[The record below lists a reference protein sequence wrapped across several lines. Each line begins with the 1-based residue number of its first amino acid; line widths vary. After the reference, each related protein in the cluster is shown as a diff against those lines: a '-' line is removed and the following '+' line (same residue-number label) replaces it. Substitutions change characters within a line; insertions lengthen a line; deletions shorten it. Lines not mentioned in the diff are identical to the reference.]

1 MRNTRALIMM
11 VAAVIA
17 GLGAVI
23 IGARW
28 LSQQATS
35 SANKLVVAGS
45 DIEFRERGV
54 ATLAGIPGRRELFA
68 VDRSPGPADGIPVA

>member
-1 MRNTRALIMM
+1 MRNTRAMIMM
-11 VAAVIA
+11 IAAVIA

-35 SANKLVVAGS
+35 SANKLVVAVS
-45 DIEFRERGV
+45 DIDLGSRLTR
-54 ATLAGIPGRRELFA
+54 AR
-68 VDRSPGPADGIPVA
+68 